1 MNIQSKKRYSLI
13 VGIAL
18 IAAIMLIAFV
28 QPVMAQSSPN
38 APQVAVLPEQLER
51 ISWSAIIAGSIVALI
66 LQLAINLLAVGIGVS
81 TINPLDKD
89 DSASPKSLGMGAI
102 ASIAISM
109 LVSLFI
115 GGWLAARFSGTPE
128 RVDGLLHGVMV
139 WGVVTLVTIILL
151 TTTIGR
157 FMSGVATLLGQ
168 GLHLAG
174 LATQTVAK
182 GAANVAQGVA
192 QGAVSTVQSA
202 AGVAQDAASSAQ
214 DQLEKS
220 PEVADI
226 MRKRDQVVESIKAE
240 ASKIMQQT
248 GVTPENL
255 KVQAQTAGQQLQDGA
270 RAVMQNPSDAEH
282 IFNETLSRILNQGQA
297 ITNQA
302 DQQAII
308 DVMVQR
314 GNVTE
319 TQARQALDRWQNG
332 LRNTQ
337 QQLDYV
343 TQQAKSRVN
352 EVRNQAQAK
361 VEDVK
366 QDAGRIARETAQATT
381 EAISKLALAAF
392 AAIVIGIIAAGIG
405 GYIGA
410 PQDLPTARVSTSM
423 QIDTHSLH
431 LSS

>member
-1 MNIQSKKRYSLI
+1 LI
-13 VGIAL
+13 TGIMF
-18 IAAIMLIAFV
+18 IAVV
-28 QPVMAQSSPN
+28 QPTMAQVDPN
-38 APQVAVLPEQLER
+38 TPQVAVFPAQLER

-81 TINPLDKD
+81 TINPMDSE
-89 DSASPKSLGMGAI
+89 DSASPKSLGTGAVAGI
-102 ASIAISM
+102 VISM
-109 LVSLFI
+109 IVSLFI
-115 GGWLAARFSGTPE
+115 GGWMAARFSGAPE

-139 WGVVTLVTIILL
+139 WGVVTLITIILL

-157 FMSGVATLLGQ
+157 FMSGIATLLGQ
-168 GLHLAG
+168 GMRLAG
-174 LATQTVAK
+174 MATQTVAK

-192 QGAVSTVQSA
+192 QGAASTVSH
-202 AGVAQDAASSAQ
+202 VADAAQGAAANAQ
-214 DQLEKS
+214 NELEKS

-226 MRKRDQVVESIKAE
+226 MKKRDQVIASIKAE

-248 GVTPENL
+248 GVTPER
-255 KVQAQTAGQQLQDGA
+255 VMAQAQTVGYQIQDTA
-270 RAVMQNPSDAEH
+270 KEALQNPGEADR
-282 IFNETLSRILNQGQA
+282 IFNETLTRILNQGQA

-319 TQARQALDRWQNG
+319 DQARQALDRWEKG

-343 TQQAKSRVN
+343 TQQAKTRVN
-352 EVRNQAQAK
+352 EVRHQAEAK
-361 VEDVK
+361 VADVK
-366 QDAGRIARETAQATT
+366 EDAGRIARETVQTT
-381 EAISKLALAAF
+381 AEAISKLALAAF

-405 GYIGA
+405 GYLGA
-410 PQDLPTARVSTSM
+410 PQDLPTARVNTSM
-423 QIDTHSLH
+423 QIESHTLH
-431 LSS
+431 LFS